1 MTGRKVTRAE
11 AERQVARILDQLET
25 VRWELL
31 GLALSLPESP
41 DEEAEAELRRVVEC
55 VLADRIQWA
64 LGDLRSVVERP
75 EGEEEKR
82 SGEPA

>member
-1 MTGRKVTRAE
+1 MTRAE
-11 AERQVARILDQLET
+11 AERQVARIVDQLET

-31 GLALSLPESP
+31 GLALSLPEAP
-41 DEEAEAELRRVVEC
+41 DEEAEAELRRVLEC

-64 LGDLRSVVERP
+64 LGDLRSVLP
-75 EGEEEKR
+75 KEEDER